1 MNKKGFTLVEIV
13 VTISILS
20 ILTAITI
27 PTYISWLPKHRLQT
41 SVRQI
46 YDDLNLAKME
56 AVRTN
61 TVAVAIFYPFNN
73 TYSIFLDKSD
83 PVNYALDA
91 SDTSIRS
98 GATLENGTNLYETTA
113 PVGNT
118 FGFNNRGLLTTGA
131 GQIHLK
137 SQNGLYL
144 GVDLNIAGGLNIIK
158 STDNGATWN

>member
-73 TYSIFLDKSD
+73 QNI
-83 PVNYALDA
+83 V
-91 SDTSIRS
+91 
-98 GATLENGTNLYETTA
+98 ENGRKRYLLFSSRCISEII
-113 PVGNT
+113 
-118 FGFNNRGLLTTGA
+118 NN
-131 GQIHLK
+131 
-137 SQNGLYL
+137 
-144 GVDLNIAGGLNIIK
+144 
-158 STDNGATWN
+158 